1 MCTILSQPSALIRYR
16 LVQMAIKKQ
25 LDRNINININKH
37 HNHIFYGGHVLQSLR
52 VQYPERGTKAVLFLC
67 LSSDTNL

>member
-1 MCTILSQPSALIRYR
+1 
-16 LVQMAIKKQ
+16 MAIKKQ

-37 HNHIFYGGHVLQSLR
+37 HNRIFYGGHVLQSLR